1 MEKKVSLDDFH
12 TLSFIGQGNYAKVV
26 LVRKKLNAKIYA
38 LKILKKRK
46 LEERRHQKEHAFIE
60 K

>member
-12 TLSFIGQGNYAKVV
+12 TLSFIGKGNYAKVI
-26 LVRKKLNAKIYA
+26 LVRKKLNGKVYA

-46 LEERRHQKEHAFIE
+46 LEERRHQK
-60 K
+60 